1 MSRTPV
7 IGPALLAAAPA
18 WPESCTLRQ
27 MAERA
32 QVGYE
37 SARYMVPKLHAAGE
51 LLVAGEAR
59 VDYRNRPVQLYQ
71 RRAEYVSESSA
82 TATGPNDEGEG
93 MSTAEIQLFMQGWP
107 G

>member
-7 IGPALLAAAPA
+7 IGPALVAAAPA
-18 WPESCTLRQ
+18 WPDSCTLRQ
-27 MAERA
+27 MADRA

-37 SARYMVPKLHAAGE
+37 SARYMVPKLAAAGE

-71 RRAEYVSESSA
+71 RPAQ
-82 TATGPNDEGEG
+82 ATGPQDDGDG

>member
-7 IGPALLAAAPA
+7 IGPALVAAAPG
-18 WPESCTLRQ
+18 WPQSCTLRE

-32 QVGYE
+32 QVGYD
-37 SARYMVPKLHAAGE
+37 SARYMVPKLAAAGE

-71 RRAEYVSESSA
+71 RPVAAEVAPGA
-82 TATGPNDEGEG
+82 TATGPQDDGDG

>member
-37 SARYMVPKLHAAGE
+37 SARHMVPKLHAAGE

-71 RRAEYVSESSA
+71 RPADGSATVPA
-82 TATGPNDEGEG
+82 TATGPQDDGEG